1 MLEVIEE
8 ASLEP
13 ERSKED
19 AADKQQDIESED
31 SDDQFY
37 ENKVNVADKHLEIL
51 IRPRKKLRIR
61 IRLPFLPQYIE
72 KKNSTPL

>member
-37 ENKVNVADKHLEIL
+37 ENKVHASDKHLEIL

-61 IRLPFLPQYIE
+61 ICLPFLPQYTE
-72 KKNSTPL
+72 KNSTSL